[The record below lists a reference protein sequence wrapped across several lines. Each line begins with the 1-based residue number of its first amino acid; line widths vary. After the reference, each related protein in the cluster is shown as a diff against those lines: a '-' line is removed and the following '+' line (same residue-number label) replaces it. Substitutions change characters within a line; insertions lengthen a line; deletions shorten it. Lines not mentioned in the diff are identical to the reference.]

1 MSMNKAKLGL
11 GALIALVVVLFA
23 GWFWGASG
31 RADLTRTLEASELR
45 NDLLEARS
53 SMLDA
58 RLAVYGVNF
67 GDASRHLEDARAAL
81 RRAEAQLKTH
91 GRQDDVKRL
100 EPAFARIDEAQQLA
114 GKLDQTANTRAAD
127 AVKAIDEVL
136 GMKAN

>member
-1 MSMNKAKLGL
+1 MNKAKLVL

-31 RADLTRTLEASELR
+31 KADLTRTFEASELR

-53 SMLDA
+53 SVLDA

-67 GDASRHLEDARAAL
+67 GDASRHLEDARGAL
-81 RRAEAQLKTH
+81 RRAEAQLKTR
-91 GRQDDVKRL
+91 GRQDGVKRL
-100 EPAFARIDEAQQLA
+100 EPAFARIDEAQQLV

-136 GMKAN
+136 ETEAKR